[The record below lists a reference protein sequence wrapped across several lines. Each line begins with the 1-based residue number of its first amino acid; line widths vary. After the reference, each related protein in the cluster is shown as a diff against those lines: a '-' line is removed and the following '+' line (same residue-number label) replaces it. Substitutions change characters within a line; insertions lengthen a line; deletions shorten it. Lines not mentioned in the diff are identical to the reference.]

1 MEIGAV
7 AWLWRGLKGHSVTFS
22 SLFASVVLGAS
33 IAGGFGRLLLSLG
46 IHWLYVIIL
55 PGVFFGWLNRK
66 EAVWLP
72 EVEKRKRVARWILA
86 GSIVLAVVIN
96 QVRH

>member
-7 AWLWRGLKGHSVTFS
+7 GWLWRGLKGHSVTFS
-22 SLFASVVLGAS
+22 VLFASLVLGVS
-33 IAGGFGRLLLSLG
+33 VAGGVGRLLASLG
-46 IHWLYVIIL
+46 VHWLYVIIL

-66 EAVWLP
+66 ESVWLP
-72 EVEKRKRVARWILA
+72 EADQRRRLARWILA

-96 QVRH
+96 QIRR